1 MAEQSKKE
9 PRTSDLDIDT
19 ISNLPRYQQVAAHL
33 MNDIETE
40 KCPVGTLLPTEFELC
55 GQFCVSRYTV
65 REALRLLF
73 EAGLVSRRRGA
84 GTIVIATKQPPVFNH
99 ALESIDDIIEYARE
113 TRLEVESIDHQVL
126 DDVLADRLDLPR
138 GQRWVEVFGI
148 RFRDTDPRPV
158 CHMRVLIDTRLE
170 GIEQMLN
177 RPPRAIAEIIED
189 NFGVRVTRIE
199 QSIDG
204 LNLSPKDAKLLKADA
219 GGAALRIV
227 RRYLNGEGELVQVS
241 ESLYPAERVT
251 LSMAF
256 DRDGG

>member
-1 MAEQSKKE
+1 MAEQSTHE
-9 PRTSDLDIDT
+9 PRSSDLDEAT
-19 ISNLPRYQQVAAHL
+19 ICDLPRYQQVAAHL

-55 GQFCVSRYTV
+55 EQFAVSRYTI

-99 ALESIDDIIEYARE
+99 ALETIDDIIEYARE
-113 TRLEVESIDHQVL
+113 TRLEVDTIEHHEIDDEV
-126 DDVLADRLDLPR
+126 ADRLNLQH
-138 GQRWVEVFGI
+138 GKAWVDVFGI

-158 CHMRVLIDTRLE
+158 CHMRVLIDNRLE
-170 GIEQMLN
+170 GIQEMLN
-177 RPPRAIAEIIED
+177 RPPRSIAEIIED

-199 QSIDG
+199 QSISG
-204 LNLSPKDAKLLKADA
+204 ENLSAGDAKLLKADT

-227 RRYLNGEGELVQVS
+227 RRYLSGEGEIVQVS